1 LSLSLPDHDP
11 QHIDKIH
18 ELTAM
23 LNGLRGQHTVNGSW
37 ILKVAPERSYEDMIS
52 TIDAAQAAEFDKF
65 TIAGDAHS

>member
-1 LSLSLPDHDP
+1 
-11 QHIDKIH
+11 
-18 ELTAM
+18 M